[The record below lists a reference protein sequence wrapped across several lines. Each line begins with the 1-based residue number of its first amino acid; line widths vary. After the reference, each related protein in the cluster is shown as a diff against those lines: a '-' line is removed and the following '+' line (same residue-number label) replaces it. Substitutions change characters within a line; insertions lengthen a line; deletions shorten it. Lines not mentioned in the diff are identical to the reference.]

1 MYGKNEY
8 LCLVV
13 KKCLAYLLAA
23 LTLASCQG
31 LEEFVHGPRRDSQQY
46 RRVFMIYSAGYN
58 NLSGDLQKDIDD
70 LCQGAVPE
78 YTDPDVLLVFSHKAP
93 SNGNY
98 SEPQFAPVVERI
110 FKDRGKL
117 RRDTLSQ
124 FSIDSRAS
132 QPEVL
137 ESFLTMAARCY
148 PAPSYGLLISSHGT
162 GWIPKDYVTE
172 KVGVN
177 SIISHYTLQSDD
189 MNIDE
194 LAGAIPYRLDFLIFD
209 ACLMGGVET
218 LYALRNKAQIIA
230 ASPTEVLSEGYCYTT
245 ICDRI
250 FTDGPADVQGAAQD
264 FFEQYKGI
272 NCTIAV
278 YKAEAINGVAR
289 ACKVLADKYSAAL
302 LNVPESKVQS
312 YNKSKLFEPPC
323 RCFFDLKD
331 MFVACGATEQEL
343 KPLTDSLALL
353 VTYKNTTPSFFETK
367 IDADRYS
374 GVSCYLPRTSRP
386 NLNDAYKNTEWNIE
400 VGMVR

>member
-8 LCLVV
+8 LCPTV
-13 KKCLAYLLAA
+13 KKCLAYVLAA

-31 LEEFVHGPRRDSQQY
+31 LEDFLHGPERDSQQY

-58 NLSGDLQKDIDD
+58 NLSGDLQEDIND
-70 LCQGAVPE
+70 LCQGSVPE
-78 YTDPDVLLVFSHKAP
+78 YTDPDVLLVFSHKSP
-93 SNGNY
+93 SSGVY
-98 SEPQFAPVVERI
+98 SEPQSAPVVERI

-124 FSIDSRAS
+124 FTIDSKAS

-137 ESFLTMAARCY
+137 ETFLTMAARCY

-172 KVGVN
+172 KVGLN
-177 SIISHYTLQSDD
+177 SIISHFTDRLQTKD
-189 MNIDE
+189 MDIDE
-194 LAGAIPYRLDFLIFD
+194 LAGAILYQLDFLIFD

-218 LYALRNKAQIIA
+218 LYALRSKAKTIA
-230 ASPTEVLSEGYCYTT
+230 ASPTEVLSEGYCYKT

-250 FTDGPADVQGAAQD
+250 FTDGPADVKGAAQD
-264 FFEQYKGI
+264 FFEQYSSD
-272 NCTIAV
+272 CTIAV
-278 YKAEAINGVAR
+278 YKAEAINGVAK
-289 ACKVLADKYSAAL
+289 ACKVLADKYSAVL
-302 LNVPESKVQS
+302 LKVSEDQVQS
-312 YNKSKLFEPPC
+312 YNSYNLPC

-331 MFVACGATEQEL
+331 MFAACGATEQEL
-343 KPLTDSLALL
+343 QPLSDSLALM
-353 VTYKNTTPSFFETK
+353 VVYKNTTPSFLGTK
-367 IDADRYS
+367 IDPSRYS
-374 GVSCYLPRTSRP
+374 GVNCYLPRTYRP